1 MVPFGL
7 SNQHIPH
14 IIKVKNWKTALWR
27 QLRKSMAGNRGLF
40 EKFSGKITNIT
51 QMNGYGYGGGEG
63 CFVMFTLQN
72 KEGEVVNFIATPET
86 YTVNSNHLNIGE
98 QATGFYDMQAPTVLI
113 FPPQYHAVVLAGE
126 RMGENIA
133 VDYFDWNL
141 ISGDRT
147 LKINPSRR
155 TQIFMENGLP
165 FGGSI
170 TDRNLIVIYGPSTRS
185 IPAQTTPERIIVM
198 C

>member
-1 MVPFGL
+1 M
-7 SNQHIPH
+7 
-14 IIKVKNWKTALWR
+14 R
-27 QLRKSMAGNRGLF
+27 QLRKYMAGNRGLF
-40 EKFSGKITNIT
+40 GKFSGEVTNIT

-72 KEGEVVNFIATPET
+72 KEGEVVNFIVTPET
-86 YTVNSNHLNIGE
+86 YTVNSNRLNVGE
-98 QATGFYDMQAPTVLI
+98 QITGFYDMQAPAVLI

-126 RMGENIA
+126 RSGENIA

-141 ISGDRT
+141 VSGDRT

-165 FGGSI
+165 FSGSI
-170 TDRNLIVIYGPSTRS
+170 TGRNLIVIYGPSTRS